1 MGSDVVNRWSEG
13 PLAIELVRE
22 GERLRLAFTGK
33 SSDREPGRFI
43 MPVLQDA
50 IERARAANA
59 ALVLDFCGLEYM
71 NSSTF
76 TPVVKSL
83 GVCRAAGITV
93 VLQYSLARKWQ
104 ALSFSALRTFET
116 LDGRIQVQGK

>member
-1 MGSDVVNRWSEG
+1 MGGDVVSKWAEG
-13 PLAIELVRE
+13 PLSIELVNE
-22 GERLRLAFTGK
+22 GARLCLGFVGK

-83 GVCRAAGITV
+83 GVARAAGISV

>member
-1 MGSDVVNRWSEG
+1 MGSDVVSRWAEG
-13 PLAIELVRE
+13 QLSIELVE
-22 GERLRLAFTGK
+22 DGERLRLEFGGK

-50 IERARAANA
+50 IERARATNA
-59 ALVLDFCGLEYM
+59 PLVLDFSGLEYM

-83 GVCRAAGITV
+83 GIARAAGITI

-116 LDGRIQVQGK
+116 LDGRIQVQGR

>member
-1 MGSDVVNRWSEG
+1 MGSGIVKRWEEG
-13 PLAIELVRE
+13 ALALELVAAL
-22 GERLRLAFTGK
+22 GELRVVWRGK

-43 MPVLQDA
+43 LPVLQDA
-50 IERARAANA
+50 IERARADGAK
-59 ALVLDFCGLEYM
+59 LVLDFCELEYM

-76 TPVVKSL
+76 TPVVKAIGDARKA
-83 GVCRAAGITV
+83 GVAV
-93 VLQYSLARKWQ
+93 VLEYSLERKWQ

>member
-1 MGSDVVNRWSEG
+1 MGGDVVSKWDEG
-13 PLAIELVRE
+13 PLSIELVNE
-22 GERLRLAFTGK
+22 GARLCLGFVGK

-50 IERARAANA
+50 IERASAAKA

-83 GVCRAAGITV
+83 GVARAAGISV